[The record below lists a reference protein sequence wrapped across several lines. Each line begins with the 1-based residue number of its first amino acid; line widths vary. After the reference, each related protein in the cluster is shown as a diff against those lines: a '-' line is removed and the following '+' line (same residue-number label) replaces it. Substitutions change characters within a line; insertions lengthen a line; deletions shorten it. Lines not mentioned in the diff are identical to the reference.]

1 MNSFLTL
8 DVVVEES
15 WRRNTQDVHLNQF
28 HSLPLLIKLSAK
40 KALLAATPGHQP
52 DRLIMF
58 AAF

>member
-1 MNSFLTL
+1 MEFQG
-8 DVVVEES
+8 EK
-15 WRRNTQDVHLNQF
+15 RCRNAQDAYLNQF

-40 KALLAATPGHQP
+40 KKALLAALPGHQP